1 MKPGRIGQILSEE
14 SSRIINGL
22 GPSIGQLVR
31 ALATFLSGCIIGF
44 IYVLYL
50 IHFIIIELATYSGN
64 SILCSFCCNGWI
76 LLFESNGTM
85 D

>member
-44 IYVLYL
+44 IYVLFL
-50 IHFIIIELATYSGN
+50 F
-64 SILCSFCCNGWI
+64 I
-76 LLFESNGTM
+76 LLL
-85 D
+85 